1 VYAETF
7 RRLRAFEKLLTAA
20 DSAGK
25 GLVSDMS
32 DRLAAGGLT
41 T

>member
-7 RRLRAFEKLLTAA
+7 RRLRAFEELLTAS